1 MSKTRCSYCGHEG
14 APVPV
19 HGHGQCERC
28 GTNIEPCC
36 SGANAAE
43 EAGATPGI
51 DTGPDPGLLA
61 RTFLALGGPEVTVTG
76 DALRFALAQ
85 RLGTD
90 LDDARLVLEAAER
103 VGLVVPVPGD
113 LFRLRSS
120 S

>member
-1 MSKTRCSYCGHEG
+1 MTKTRCSYCGHEG

-36 SGANAAE
+36 GGANAAE
-43 EAGATPGI
+43 EAGATPDI
-51 DTGPDPGLLA
+51 ATGPDPGLFA
-61 RTFLALGGPEVTVTG
+61 RTFVALGGAEATVTG

-85 RLGTD
+85 RLGSD
-90 LDDARLVLEAAER
+90 LDEARLVLEAAER

-113 LFRLRSS
+113 LFRLRESY
-120 S
+120 

>member
-61 RTFLALGGPEVTVTG
+61 RTFLALGGPEVTVKEV
-76 DALRFALAQ
+76 ALACGYRYAGHFSTDFQ
-85 RLGTD
+85 RRFGIPPSQVRRTPL
-90 LDDARLVLEAAER
+90 
-103 VGLVVPVPGD
+103 
-113 LFRLRSS
+113 
-120 S
+120 